1 MRILLIGPPGG
12 GKGTQAKKLM
22 SKFHIPQISTGDM
35 LREHV
40 KKMTPLGIEAKR
52 FMDNGELVTDS
63 VILNM
68 MEERLIQKD
77 CENGYILD
85 GFPRTIPQ
93 AEGLDILL
101 NTLNSPLDRAL
112 IIDVND
118 KSIVDRMSGR
128 RVHPPS
134 GRVYHIKF
142 NPPKNEDK
150 DDITGDSL
158 IIRDDDKE
166 ETVIKRLEIY
176 HNLTSPLIDYYAN
189 KNILVN
195 VDGSLNIDEVYNNIL
210 KKISD

>member
-93 AEGLDILL
+93 AEGLDKLL
-101 NTLNSPLDRAL
+101 NTLNSPLDKAL

-142 NPPKNEDK
+142 NPPKNEAK

>member
-93 AEGLDILL
+93 AEGLDKLL
-101 NTLNSPLDRAL
+101 NTLNSPLDKAL

-118 KSIVDRMSGR
+118 KSIIDRMSGR

-142 NPPKNEDK
+142 YPPK
-150 DDITGDSL
+150 
-158 IIRDDDKE
+158 
-166 ETVIKRLEIY
+166 KRFI
-176 HNLTSPLIDYYAN
+176 
-189 KNILVN
+189 
-195 VDGSLNIDEVYNNIL
+195 
-210 KKISD
+210 

>member
-40 KKMTPLGIEAKR
+40 KKMTPLGIKAKR

-93 AEGLDILL
+93 AEGLDKLL
-101 NTLNSPLDRAL
+101 NTLNSPLDKAL

-150 DDITGDSL
+150 DDITGDPL